1 MGVCTTLSCK
11 SATDKVLIIW
21 GCTCYVHIQLFHHH
35 PVYKE
40 TIFWLK
46 YYTLM
51 HYIVKISN
59 FKIYQQ
65 YLNFKVCY
73 MDTTGSRKHQCHI
86 HPKYC
91 QHLFQFLSVAI
102 RQASKAEGR
111 EGGVG
116 CVRVRVGK
124 SSMLCS
130 KKNTQ
135 SKTAVIHY
143 QIRKTTIQASLQ
155 TIFFSNSTTPQVNL
169 IYRTHK
175 Y

>member
-116 CVRVRVGK
+116 CVRVRVGNQACCAVRK
-124 SSMLCS
+124 IHSL
-130 KKNTQ
+130 KQQ
-135 SKTAVIHY
+135 SYITRLEK
-143 QIRKTTIQASLQ
+143 LQ
-155 TIFFSNSTTPQVNL
+155 FKHLFRLFFF
-169 IYRTHK
+169 
-175 Y
+175 